1 MLSFP
6 CVLNISVHGN
16 VIFLTGAFFYDI
28 LDLSHSTCLT
38 KPKQRAFQRIKWKES
53 VALESC
59 DWKWFLTLTFFF
71 DNERKESMSHNY
83 FLNMK
88 AKGMKGEKCVWDFTS
103 ISQFP

>member
-88 AKGMKGEKCVWDFTS
+88 AKGMKGEKCVFV
-103 ISQFP
+103 QV